1 MSSSSIVRCTVVWAL
16 VAATTVALTAALL
29 PGLLPGLLSGVA
41 RPAVWAD
48 RGFEDLLVAGCSLA
62 LLGCG
67 WWALLATTAVVTDV
81 LRGRA
86 GHRTRGVPDVA
97 RRWVLAAC
105 GLALAG
111 TTAAGTLVPATA
123 APGAD
128 VPGRQGQAQSAQTA
142 QTAQTAPTA
151 PGRGPA
157 DERLLTGLPLPER
170 AVGTLAARLGG
181 TAPASTTVSPGD
193 SLWTLTASALERAG
207 RPATPAAVAAAWPR
221 VHEANRSVVGP
232 DPDLIHPGQR
242 LVLPAPPTSPGPT
255 PGQ

>member
-1 MSSSSIVRCTVVWAL
+1 MSSSSIVRCTVVWVL

-29 PGLLPGLLSGVA
+29 PGLLPGLLSGAV

-128 VPGRQGQAQSAQTA
+128 VPGRQGQAQTAHTA
-142 QTAQTAPTA
+142 QTA

-181 TAPASTTVSPGD
+181 TAPASVTVSPGD

-221 VHEANRSVVGP
+221 VHEANRSVVGA